1 MKESVNIA
9 LSWIKSHIND
19 FEFWGAS
26 NLKLKDKLD

>member
-19 FEFWGAS
+19 FEFWGAY